1 MLELEIKKG
10 VQEDDGASFYC
21 LVTNVETAILR
32 MSSTYNANEMELFN
46 KMVDD
51 DLRVFIL
58 LIGVWLPTS
67 QEKETIRG
75 NKQRYHLSS
84 EGRSETAISNI
95 GFSSLSLYA
104 S

>member
-58 LIGVWLPTS
+58 LIGVWLPTA
-67 QEKETIRG
+67 QEKEKIRG

-84 EGRSETAISNI
+84 EGRSGESRTPQGWRVNW
-95 GFSSLSLYA
+95 Y
-104 S
+104 